1 MSNKEVFSS
10 IVSTE
15 IDKLGIAIQNL
26 QNKMKD
32 VSVETKSSYY
42 EGLEKITKKK
52 KELESKIDS
61 VKDAAQDTSKEIKAG
76 IEYGIEDLKKAIDQI
91 TSKLN

>member
-1 MSNKEVFSS
+1 MSNKEVFTS
-10 IVSTE
+10 IVSSE
-15 IDKLGIAIQNL
+15 IEKLGTAIQDL

-32 VSVETKSSYY
+32 VSAETKSAYY
-42 EGLEKITKKK
+42 KELERITKKK

-61 VKDAAQDTSKEIKAG
+61 AKEAAEDASKEIKTG
-76 IEYGIEDLKKAIDQI
+76 IEYGIDDLKKAIDQI

>member
-15 IDKLGIAIQNL
+15 IDKLGTAIQNL

-32 VSVETKSSYY
+32 VSAETKSAFY
-42 EGLEKITKKK
+42 EELEKITKKK

-61 VKDAAQDTSKEIKAG
+61 AKDATEDASMEIKAG
-76 IEYGIEDLKKAIDQI
+76 IEYGINDLKKAIDQI
-91 TSKLN
+91 TSKFN

>member
-1 MSNKEVFSS
+1 MSNKEVFTN

-15 IDKLGIAIQNL
+15 IDKLSTAIQNL

-32 VSVETKSSYY
+32 VSAETKSAFNT
-42 EGLEKITKKK
+42 ELEKITNKK

-61 VKDAAQDTSKEIKAG
+61 AKDIAEDASKEIKTG
-76 IEYGIEDLKKAIDQI
+76 IEYGIDDLKKAIDQI
-91 TSKLN
+91 TSKFN

>member
-15 IDKLGIAIQNL
+15 IDKLGTAIQNL

-32 VSVETKSSYY
+32 LSAETKSAFY
-42 EGLEKITKKK
+42 EELEKITKKK

-61 VKDAAQDTSKEIKAG
+61 AKDATEDASMEIKAG
-76 IEYGIEDLKKAIDQI
+76 IEYGINDLKKAIDQI
-91 TSKLN
+91 TSKFN

>member
-1 MSNKEVFSS
+1 MSKKEVFKS

-15 IDKLGIAIQNL
+15 IEKLGTAIQDL

-32 VSVETKSSYY
+32 VSAETKSAFYT
-42 EGLEKITKKK
+42 ELERITKKK

-61 VKDAAQDTSKEIKAG
+61 AKDTEEDASKEIKAG
-76 IEYGIEDLKKAIDQI
+76 IEYGIDDLKKAIDQI